1 MLVSWGLV
9 WLSVGCVVYL
19 VWVGLLWLIVLDC
32 CVLLVAVMFVCVPCL
47 GGFVLL
53 GMIRFG

>member
-1 MLVSWGLV
+1 M
-9 WLSVGCVVYL
+9 VYL